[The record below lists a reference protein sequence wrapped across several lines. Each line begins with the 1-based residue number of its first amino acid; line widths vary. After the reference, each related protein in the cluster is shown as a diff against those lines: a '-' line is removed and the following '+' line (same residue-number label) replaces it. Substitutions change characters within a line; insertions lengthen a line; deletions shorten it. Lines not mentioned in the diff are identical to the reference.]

1 MMQQLC
7 LDGDAA
13 DVERYPCGCE
23 GGFSVAAWGE
33 KGRFPIFSF
42 KRPDA
47 ID

>member
-1 MMQQLC
+1 MQQLC

-13 DVERYPCGCE
+13 DVERCLCGCE
-23 GGFSVAAWGE
+23 RGVSVAAWGE